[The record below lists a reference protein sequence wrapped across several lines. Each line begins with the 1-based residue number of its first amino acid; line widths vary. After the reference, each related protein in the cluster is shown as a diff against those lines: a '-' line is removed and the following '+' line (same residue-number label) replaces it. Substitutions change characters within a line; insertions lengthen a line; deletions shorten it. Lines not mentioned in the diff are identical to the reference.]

1 MPWLYDKKNKKFV
14 LSEICDNFKELPI
27 DDIIKIGYKNIQ
39 KTIKFINKKKLNNHF
54 LHTSVN
60 KIKKIDDILDIKSWD
75 ESEKS
80 IYHNP
85 LGLWIGYGDSWLQYV
100 KSHIKKPSMWNLFS
114 YVYDIE
120 VNESVLI
127 IESKQEL
134 YNFINKFKN
143 DNNIIKIYNVINWKK
158 VRETYNG
165 LIIIG
170 NDIWN
175 TQMLDKMI
183 ILGNESVQEFID
195 NLVGDSWKSNM
206 LLLSE
211 WVRHWETKTGVIW
224 SKNGIKEYKLIK
236 KISFNELV

>member
-14 LSEICDNFKELPI
+14 VSQLSDNLKELPI
-27 DDIIKIGYKNIQ
+27 DNIIKIGQKNIK
-39 KTIKFINKKKLNNHF
+39 KTIKFIDKKKLNNHF

-60 KIKKIDDILDIKSWD
+60 EINKIDDMLDIKSWD
-75 ESEKS
+75 ELDKS

-85 LGLWIGYGDSWLQYV
+85 VGLWVGYGDYWLQYV

-120 VNESVLI
+120 VTESVLI
-127 IESKQEL
+127 IKSKQEL
-134 YNFINKFKN
+134 YYFINKFKN
-143 DNNIIKIYNVINWKK
+143 NDKTIKIYNVINWKK
-158 VRETYNG
+158 VKETYNG

-183 ILGNESVQEFID
+183 ISGNESVQEFID
-195 NLVGDSWKSNM
+195 NLIGESWKSNM

-211 WVRHWETKTGVIW
+211 WVRHWETQTGVIW
-224 SKNGIKEYKLIK
+224 SKNGIKKIKLIK
-236 KISFNELV
+236 KISFNDSD